1 MNIFDLIVG
10 VLAIYMVYKGAKR
23 GLVLEVTSLLALV
36 LGLFLSY
43 YFYASVAQNY
53 LVNYVDW
60 SPQTLNLSAF
70 LLLFIGIALMVHLLG
85 RLITKLLDIAALGL
99 FNRVLGAL
107 FGLIKLALLLLVFNV
122 TIDYVLSLLGMS
134 KLPEFLDT
142 SLVYNFSQEVYKF
155 LMPQLFQLLA

>member
-1 MNIFDLIVG
+1 MNIFDLIIG

-23 GLVLEVTSLLALV
+23 GLVLEITSLLALG

-43 YFYASVAQNY
+43 NFYASVAQNY
-53 LVNYVDW
+53 LVHYVDW

-70 LLLFIGIALMVHLLG
+70 LLLFIGIACLVHLIG
-85 RLITKLLDIAALGL
+85 RLVTKLLDIAALGL

-107 FGLIKLALLLLVFNV
+107 FGLIKLTLLVLVFNV
-122 TIDYVLSLLGMS
+122 AVDYVLSLFEIT

-142 SLVYNFSQEVYKF
+142 SLAYTYLQEVYKF